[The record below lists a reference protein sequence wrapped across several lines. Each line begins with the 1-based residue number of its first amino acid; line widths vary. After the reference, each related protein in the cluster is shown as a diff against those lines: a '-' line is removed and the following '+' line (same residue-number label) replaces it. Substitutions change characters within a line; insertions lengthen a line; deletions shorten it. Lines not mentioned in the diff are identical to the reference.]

1 MWSGS
6 ECLRRLSCAMTGLI
20 LFAMCA
26 VWSVHV
32 RFSFRTMP
40 RKLNAFTLDIG
51 IPLIFKDNLFMR
63 LMSLFLVWKIISLV
77 FFMFSE
83 SLLIFSH
90 SWMRASSLLILFVI
104 ILISSFDFGSL
115 M

>member
-1 MWSGS
+1 M
-6 ECLRRLSCAMTGLI
+6 RRRICAITGLI

-32 RFSFRTMP
+32 RFSFSTMP

-51 IPLIFKDNLFMR
+51 ILLIFNDNLFIR
-63 LMSLFLVWKIISLV
+63 LISLFLVWKIISLV
-77 FFMFSE
+77 FFMFNE
-83 SLLIFSH
+83 SLLILSH
-90 SWMRASSLLILFVI
+90 SWISANSLLILFVI
-104 ILISSFDFGSL
+104 ILISSFDFGNL